1 MRATAPV
8 RVASSA
14 DPWGKKERHWG
25 YRQDGGARCV
35 KDDGCG
41 AVLSFGVETR
51 TRFLVLARY
60 ALPVRTRLLGGTNR
74 PAPGVKKTPVGNT

>member
-14 DPWGKKERHWG
+14 DPWGKKEGHWG

-35 KDDGCG
+35 KEWVRSGP
-41 AVLSFGVETR
+41 LGVETR
-51 TRFLVLARY
+51 TRFLVLATPCRSEQGHY
-60 ALPVRTRLLGGTNR
+60 WGAPTAPHPV
-74 PAPGVKKTPVGNT
+74 